1 MVDVMERD
9 TDRPEAGNVDFFG
22 VKLKVNNPHLAALLN
37 SSVTEDVQVIGARA
51 RSAFAV
57 DGRSA
62 PEVVRRREPGAD
74 VRDGS
79 VVIRLDKDET

>member
-1 MVDVMERD
+1 MVEVMERD
-9 TDRPEAGNVDFFG
+9 TDSPEASSVDFFG

-37 SSVTEDVQVIGARA
+37 SSVTEDVQVIGVRA

-62 PEVVRRREPGAD
+62 PEVVRRREPGSE

-79 VVIRLDKDET
+79 VIIRPDKDDT